1 MSGGCLEGCVWR
13 VSGGVCLEGWSS
25 ESKGGCIWNDNMY
38 GGVCLEENA
47 LKCMSEGGVSGG
59 FCPEGICLERWCLWR
74 DVFGKM
80 IFKKVLVVCVPSSYM

>member
-1 MSGGCLEGCVWR
+1 M
-13 VSGGVCLEGWSS
+13 SGGVCLEGWSS

-59 FCPEGICLERWCLWR
+59 GVSGGFCPEGICLERWCLWR
-74 DVFGKM
+74 GVFGKM